1 VESLGRER
9 HPNTRYGVDVMK
21 GEWPRMVTKKDSE
34 GNVVDGMSGDPDEWN
49 NAEWQTVTEDE
60 GYSVDFD
67 QLPNRTFFGTYK
79 GSVTKRSTSLATGEE
94 EDVEMMLFADTNGEN
109 CLMWANYRLDE
120 ALKSGEL
127 IPGRKVKI
135 VHHGKEKIKDG
146 AQEVNRMSVY
156 VKD

>member
-1 VESLGRER
+1 
-9 HPNTRYGVDVMK
+9 
-21 GEWPRMVTKKDSE
+21 MVTKKDSD
-34 GNVVDGMSGDPDEWN
+34 GNPVDGMNGAPGDWDSGEWT
-49 NAEWQTVTEDE
+49 TVTEDE

-67 QLPNRTFFGTYK
+67 KLPERTFFGTYK
-79 GSVTKRSTSLATGEE
+79 GSVTKVSTSLATGEP

-135 VHHGKEKIKDG
+135 IHHGKEKIKDG

-156 VKD
+156 VKA